1 VTHSE
6 TGRKCVTPADPAG
19 SAALSDREFTQGFEV
34 QKRSKYG
41 AKKTVVDGIT
51 FDSMAEAARY
61 GALKIVQAAGLISE
75 LRLQV
80 RYDITVNGRKVCRY
94 VADFV
99 YIENGKEVV
108 EDVKGMKTPVYNLKK
123 KLMEAVFGV
132 VILETGLRKKKGKN
146 R

>member
-1 VTHSE
+1 MIS
-6 TGRKCVTPADPAG
+6 
-19 SAALSDREFTQGFEV
+19 
-34 QKRSKYG
+34 RSKYG

-51 FDSMAEAARY
+51 FDSQAEATRY
-61 GALKIVQAAGLISE
+61 GVLKVIQASGLITG

-80 RYDITVNGRKVCRY
+80 PYQITVNGKKVCRY

-123 KLMEAVFGV
+123 KLMEAVLGV
-132 VILETGLRKKKGKN
+132 VIFESGLRKKKK
-146 R
+146 RKK

>member
-1 VTHSE
+1 MSVIS
-6 TGRKCVTPADPAG
+6 RN
-19 SAALSDREFTQGFEV
+19 
-34 QKRSKYG
+34 KYG

-51 FDSMAEAARY
+51 FDSQAEATRY
-61 GALKIVQAAGLISE
+61 GVLKVIQSAGLIAD

-80 RYDITVNGRKVCRY
+80 PYQITVNGKKVCRY

-132 VILETGLRKKKGKN
+132 VILETGLRKKKK
-146 R
+146 RKK

>member
-1 VTHSE
+1 VIS
-6 TGRKCVTPADPAG
+6 
-19 SAALSDREFTQGFEV
+19 
-34 QKRSKYG
+34 RSKYG

-51 FDSMAEAARY
+51 FDSQAEATRY
-61 GALKIVQAAGLISE
+61 GVLKVIQASGLITG

-80 RYDITVNGRKVCRY
+80 PYQITVNGKKVCRY

-123 KLMEAVFGV
+123 KLMEAVLGV
-132 VILETGLRKKKGKN
+132 VIFESGLRKKKK
-146 R
+146 RKK

>member
-1 VTHSE
+1 MI
-6 TGRKCVTPADPAG
+6 R
-19 SAALSDREFTQGFEV
+19 
-34 QKRSKYG
+34 RSKYG
-41 AKKTVVDGIT
+41 AKKTVVDGIK

-61 GALKIVQAAGLISE
+61 GVLKVVQSAGLITD

-80 RYDITVNGRKVCRY
+80 PYTITVNGKKICRY

-123 KLMEAVFGV
+123 KLMEAVCGV
-132 VILETGLRKKKGKN
+132 VIFETGLKKKKKGK

>member
-1 VTHSE
+1 
-6 TGRKCVTPADPAG
+6 
-19 SAALSDREFTQGFEV
+19 
-34 QKRSKYG
+34 
-41 AKKTVVDGIT
+41 
-51 FDSMAEAARY
+51 MAEAARY
-61 GALKIVQAAGLISE
+61 GALKIIQAAGLIKD

-80 RYDITVNGRKVCRY
+80 PYVITVNGKKICRY

-132 VILETGLRKKKGKN
+132 VILETGLKKKGKK

>member
-1 VTHSE
+1 MNVIS
-6 TGRKCVTPADPAG
+6 
-19 SAALSDREFTQGFEV
+19 
-34 QKRSKYG
+34 RSKYG

-51 FDSMAEAARY
+51 FDSQAEATRY
-61 GALKIVQAAGLISE
+61 GVLKVIQSAGLITD

-80 RYDITVNGRKVCRY
+80 PYQITVNGKKVCRY

-132 VILETGLRKKKGKN
+132 VIFESGLRKKKRKK
-146 R
+146 

>member
-1 VTHSE
+1 MIS
-6 TGRKCVTPADPAG
+6 
-19 SAALSDREFTQGFEV
+19 
-34 QKRSKYG
+34 RSKYG

-51 FDSMAEAARY
+51 FDSQAEATRY
-61 GALKIVQAAGLISE
+61 GVLKVIQASGLITG

-80 RYDITVNGRKVCRY
+80 PYQITVNGKKVCRY

-132 VILETGLRKKKGKN
+132 VIFESGLRKKKK
-146 R
+146 RKK

>member
-1 VTHSE
+1 MIS
-6 TGRKCVTPADPAG
+6 
-19 SAALSDREFTQGFEV
+19 
-34 QKRSKYG
+34 RSKYG

-51 FDSMAEAARY
+51 FDSQAEATRY
-61 GALKIVQAAGLISE
+61 SVLKVIQAAGLIAD

-80 RYDITVNGRKVCRY
+80 SYQITVNGKKVCRY

-132 VILETGLRKKKGKN
+132 VIFESGLRKKKRKK
-146 R
+146 

>member
-1 VTHSE
+1 M
-6 TGRKCVTPADPAG
+6 TPADPAG
-19 SAALSDREFTQGFEV
+19 SAALSDRDLTQGFEV

-41 AKKTVVDGIT
+41 AKKTVVDGIK

-61 GALKIVQAAGLISE
+61 GALKIIQAAGLISE

-80 RYDITVNGRKVCRY
+80 RYDITVNGKKICRY
-94 VADFV
+94 IADFV

-123 KLMEAVFGV
+123 KLMEAVHRV
-132 VILETGLRKKKGKN
+132 VIFETGLKIKRKAKK

>member
-1 VTHSE
+1 MARVS
-6 TGRKCVTPADPAG
+6 GPRRGDGVI
-19 SAALSDREFTQGFEV
+19 
-34 QKRSKYG
+34 KRSKYG

-51 FDSMAEAARY
+51 FDSQAEATRY
-61 GALKIVQAAGLISE
+61 GVLKIVQASGLIRD

-80 RYDITVNGRKVCRY
+80 PYQITVNGKKVCRY

-99 YIENGKEVV
+99 YIESDKEVV

-132 VILETGLRKKKGKN
+132 VIFESGLKKKKRKK
-146 R
+146 

>member
-1 VTHSE
+1 MI
-6 TGRKCVTPADPAG
+6 
-19 SAALSDREFTQGFEV
+19 
-34 QKRSKYG
+34 KRSKYG

-51 FDSMAEAARY
+51 FDSQAEATRY
-61 GALKIVQAAGLISE
+61 GVLKIVQASGLITD

-80 RYDITVNGRKVCRY
+80 PYQITVNGKKVCRY

-99 YIENGKEVV
+99 YSENGKEVV

-132 VILETGLRKKKGKN
+132 VIFESGLKKKKRKK
-146 R
+146 

>member
-1 VTHSE
+1 M
-6 TGRKCVTPADPAG
+6 
-19 SAALSDREFTQGFEV
+19 
-34 QKRSKYG
+34 QKQSKYG
-41 AKKTVVDGIT
+41 AKKTVVDGIK

-61 GALKIVQAAGLISE
+61 GVLKVIQAAGLISD

-80 RYDITVNGRKVCRY
+80 KYDIVVNGKKVCRY
-94 VADFV
+94 VSDFV
-99 YIENGKEVV
+99 YIENGKEIV

-132 VILETGLRKKKGKN
+132 VILETGLRKKKGKK